1 MDVRRVQGVCVY
13 RDRVRVGAVLALSL
27 SSLVVVVMLA
37 ACSFGKNDASSRT
50 TLSPL
55 TEDKV
60 CGIVSNRALKDN
72 LSLNVVRY
80 GYENSSQSGMYSC
93 ILWSSSGAGV
103 RHSMTIEYMP
113 TKAKQLPEITDEHS
127 SYSQLSFEGKG
138 GGQGWVKRDHTTM
151 IWIYPDGHYL
161 EMFVFDLGDR
171 GHVINDAFKNSL
183 VRTFQKL
190 VDDIPEYSRSAG
202 SINYTATPSWEGE

>member
-1 MDVRRVQGVCVY
+1 MRRVQGVCMH

-27 SSLVVVVMLA
+27 SSLVVAFILA
-37 ACSFGKNDASSRT
+37 GCSFVKNDASSRT

-55 TEDKV
+55 TEDKM
-60 CGIVSNRALKDN
+60 CGIVSNRTLKDN

-103 RHSMTIEYMP
+103 QHSMTIEYMP
-113 TKAKQLPEITDEHS
+113 TKAKQLSEITDEYS

-138 GGQGWVKRDHTTM
+138 GGQGWVKRDYTTM
-151 IWIYPDGHYL
+151 IWIYPDGH
-161 EMFVFDLGDR
+161 
-171 GHVINDAFKNSL
+171 
-183 VRTFQKL
+183 
-190 VDDIPEYSRSAG
+190 
-202 SINYTATPSWEGE
+202 

>member
-1 MDVRRVQGVCVY
+1 MRRVKGVCMH

-27 SSLVVVVMLA
+27 SSLVVAFILA
-37 ACSFGKNDASSRT
+37 GCSFVKNDASSRT

-55 TEDKV
+55 TEDKM
-60 CGIVSNRALKDN
+60 CGIVSNRTLKDN

-103 RHSMTIEYMP
+103 QHSMTIEYMP
-113 TKAKQLPEITDEHS
+113 TKAKQLSEITDEYS

-138 GGQGWVKRDHTTM
+138 GGQGWVKRDYTTM

-161 EMFVFDLGDR
+161 EMFVFDLG
-171 GHVINDAFKNSL
+171 GGEHVINDALKGGL
-183 VRTFQKL
+183 VRTFQEL
-190 VDDIPEYSRSAG
+190 VNDIPEYSRSAG
-202 SINYTATPSWEGE
+202 SIHYTSTPSWGSN